1 MNELE
6 EKINKYAKG
15 KLYFS
20 PLFKK
25 YEDQYYVVFHL
36 LDLVENKHI
45 KVLNKALLFDIKTL
59 QFVKEVTMGEERLVK
74 NPKFSKIHNLGN
86 YVLKEF
92 NSFKHEVAEKVKDK
106 VDCTDKVL
114 LLDRKITSPKDFID
128 DNIDEILDN
137 VYKELFDKI
146 AAPVTRGFSALFDQA
161 FDETRK
167 KYNKTNKLNDQAY
180 KKIVLYT
187 WPDFDFLIYED

>member
-25 YEDQYYVVFHL
+25 YEKKYYVVFHIL
-36 LDLVENKHI
+36 ELVDGRHI
-45 KVLNKALLFDIKTL
+45 KVLDRALLFDVKTL
-59 QFVKEVTMGEERLVK
+59 NFVKEVQMGEERLVK
-74 NPKFSKIHNLGN
+74 NPKFSSLHNLGN
-86 YVLKEF
+86 YILKEY
-92 NSFKHEVAEKVKDK
+92 NSFKIEVKEKVKNK

-114 LLDRKITSPKDFID
+114 LVDKKVTSPKDFID

-137 VYKELFDKI
+137 IYKELFDKV
-146 AAPVTRGFSALFDQA
+146 AVPVTRGFNALFDQA

-167 KYNKTNKLNDQAY
+167 KYNKTNKLNDKAY
-180 KKIVLYT
+180 RKIVLYT
-187 WPDFDFLIYED
+187 WPDFEFLIYED